1 MMNVP
6 PELLAR
12 PEPAGEVVAVF
23 VGHAEH
29 VPTEVDAASPGL
41 VADAELWNIVKSIK
55 IETAKLNVRL
65 VDYHI

>member
-41 VADAELWNIVKSIK
+41 VADAEL
-55 IETAKLNVRL
+55 
-65 VDYHI
+65 